1 MQSQLQEKV
10 ILVTGGC
17 GFIGSAF
24 LNHMLVKY
32 VGYETKFVNL
42 DRLDYCAREKNVSK
56 MDNYIFIKGDICD
69 SYLVL
74 KILNQYNCTH
84 VLHFAAYS
92 HVDNSFDNS
101 VEFTINNVVGTHK
114 LLEACRIWG
123 RIEKFIHVST
133 DEVYGE
139 ISEGTNKETAILKPT
154 NPYAAT
160 KAAAEMLVLSYQ
172 KSFGIPIIITR
183 GNNVY
188 GERQYPEKVIP
199 KFIMC
204 LLNGEPLPIQGSG
217 QNMRNFIHCRDV
229 ARAFEYILLN
239 GVVEEVYNI
248 GSMDEYS
255 VRDIAE
261 LLSGLMNVVGTV
273 KYVEDR
279 KFNDIR
285 YSVDITKLQALGWK
299 QEIDFIDGLKETIL
313 WYRNNKNYFV

>member
-1 MQSQLQEKV
+1 MQLEGKV

-32 VGYETKFVNL
+32 AGTDTKFVNL
-42 DRLDYCAREKNVSK
+42 DRLDYCAREKNVPK
-56 MDNYIFIKGDICD
+56 YDNYTFIKGDICD

-74 KILNQYNCTH
+74 KILNQYRCTH

-139 ISEGTNKETAILKPT
+139 IAEGTNMETAILKPT

-172 KSFGIPIIITR
+172 KSFGMPIVITR

-204 LLNGEPLPIQGSG
+204 VLNGEPCPIQGSG
-217 QNMRNFIHCRDV
+217 NNLRNFIHCRDV
-229 ARAFEYILLN
+229 ARAFEIILLH

-248 GSMDEYS
+248 GSTDEYS
-255 VRDIAE
+255 VIEIAT
-261 LLSGLMNVVGTV
+261 LLCKEMQVEGVLKN
-273 KYVEDR
+273 VEDR
-279 KFNDIR
+279 KFNDVR
-285 YSVDITKLQALGWK
+285 YSVDITKLSGLGWK
-299 QEIDFIDGLKETIL
+299 QEITFMDGLRETIV
-313 WYRNNKNYFV
+313 WYRNNKDYFA